1 MEFFYSKEMILISLA
16 TLGSIACFDEIYFHQ
31 MKNKMLT
38 QSDCKSENY
47 LHLIR
52 SFVFSVIFI
61 LISSFW
67 LGGAWAIF
75 VLFLFFIDIFVS
87 IGDILVEKRS
97 RKTLGGLSTGEY
109 LTHMLLSFHL
119 GILYLNLIPKL
130 LEASLSSSSI
140 QFLKFES
147 FTFLNF
153 LVLFFGLMTFLYSI
167 CQLIFLRKKLVL
179 KRTSVGHL

>member
-1 MEFFYSKEMILISLA
+1 MDFFYSNEMVLLSLT
-16 TLGSIACFDEIYFHQ
+16 TLGAIAAFDEIYFHQ
-31 MKNKMLT
+31 KKNKMLT
-38 QSDCKSENY
+38 QKDCMIENY

-52 SFVFSVIFI
+52 SFVFSMIFV
-61 LISSFW
+61 LISSF
-67 LGGAWAIF
+67 LLNGAWAIF

-97 RKTLGGLSTGEY
+97 RKNLGGLSTGEY

-130 LEASLSSSSI
+130 FDASLFSSSI

-153 LVLFFGLMTFLYSI
+153 LVLFFGLMTFLYSL
-167 CQLIFLRKKLVL
+167 CQLIFLTKKLFL
-179 KRTSVGHL
+179 KRTSIGQL